1 MSENKLVIL
10 TKIEQQLGK
19 VRTIDEAKNIRDQA
33 EALRVYAKSAKKG
46 LMIQNRA
53 AAIKILA
60 EQRAGQLISNIPK
73 VQGARK
79 GQKGLLF
86 TLNRSQISQPTAH
99 RWQAMSTL
107 PKQIVQELEVE
118 LTEEGKELTSSLIFN
133 LARKENAP
141 DPPTPIVTPGFPD
154 GPFRTIILDPPWPIE
169 KIILDFR
176 PAERETMDYATM
188 SLDDIKALPV
198 ARLADERGAHIYLW
212 TTHKFL
218 PFAFELF
225 EAWGV
230 RYECLLTW
238 KKPIAKPVW
247 WRYNTEHA
255 LFGKVG
261 SLAPLK
267 KGMSVGFDAPQ
278 QGHSH
283 KPEIFYQIVRSVSPE
298 PRLTMFDEKRDG
310 FIAWGVMHQQISKL
324 SLKPVKREVATL
336 QL

>member
-1 MSENKLVIL
+1 
-10 TKIEQQLGK
+10 
-19 VRTIDEAKNIRDQA
+19 
-33 EALRVYAKSAKKG
+33 
-46 LMIQNRA
+46 
-53 AAIKILA
+53 
-60 EQRAGQLISNIPK
+60 
-73 VQGARK
+73 
-79 GQKGLLF
+79 
-86 TLNRSQISQPTAH
+86 
-99 RWQAMSTL
+99 
-107 PKQIVQELEVE
+107 
-118 LTEEGKELTSSLIFN
+118 
-133 LARKENAP
+133 
-141 DPPTPIVTPGFPD
+141 
-154 GPFRTIILDPPWPIE
+154 
-169 KIILDFR
+169 
-176 PAERETMDYATM
+176 MDYATM